1 MVCFLIYIHVTTYFE
16 RKRLSHIP
24 SLPLPISWKWYFGH
38 TTAIQKKRLELG
50 GNGFDFAV
58 LFEALREEL
67 GVDTYVLY
75 IFGGSIIYTLRVPV
89 IAKVFSDHRTFMKRK
104 PEETGLCYVAGVRVF
119 GPNGILTEAGT
130 EKWYH
135 KRKMMD
141 PAFQKKFLRI
151 LMGDITKSSEKMCQ
165 YLEDNK
171 DQKTIDIYSLMNRVA
186 LEVVCSCGFDLK
198 DDFIMAEDSKLNK
211 AVADVFDILALSILE
226 FFTFPLPWK
235 FRSEKK
241 RLKESNGLLRGI
253 MKEHLSVRLEKI
265 TKDPDGISND
275 ILDHI
280 IRGLIGYAHLV
291 KPFTLYVTLF

>member
-1 MVCFLIYIHVTTYFE
+1 MTTYFE

-38 TTAIQKKRLELG
+38 TTAIHKKRLELG
-50 GNGFDFAV
+50 GKGFDFAV

-67 GVDTYVLY
+67 GVDTYVMF
-75 IFGGSIIYTLRVPV
+75 IFGGSMIYTLRVPV
-89 IAKVFSDHRTFMKRK
+89 IAKVFVDHRTFMKRK
-104 PEETGLCYVAGVRVF
+104 ADETGLAYVNGIRVF
-119 GPNGILTEAGT
+119 GPNGILTDPGT

-151 LMGDITKSSEKMCQ
+151 LMSDITKSSEKMCQ

-211 AVADVFDILALSILE
+211 AVADVFDILALSSLE

-241 RLKESNGLLRGI
+241 RLKESAGLLRGM

-265 TKDPDGISND
+265 TKDPGGISND

-280 IRGLIGYAHLV
+280 IRGLIGYAHLF
-291 KPFTLYVTLF
+291 KPYTLYVTLF